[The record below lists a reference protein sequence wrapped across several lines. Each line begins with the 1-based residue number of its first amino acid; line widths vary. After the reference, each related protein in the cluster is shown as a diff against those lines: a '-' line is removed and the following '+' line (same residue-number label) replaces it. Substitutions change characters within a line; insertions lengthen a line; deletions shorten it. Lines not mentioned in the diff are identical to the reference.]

1 LEKKRM
7 EHYEKMSKEEV
18 VKLIT
23 STDSKVNYSLEILEK
38 DIQLGFQLNQDGTIN
53 LWNYTAW
60 LQDKRYL
67 TVRQNRSTE
76 IKSKITNNNINID
89 LTCVSVK
96 EMCGFLRDRNTLGV
110 IFNYDGNISEI
121 WRENKTS
128 LASENDEKKINVF
141 KFIAF
146 LANVRN
152 RKEDTSKR
160 SYEQRKEAELERQL
174 QQSLSARDIGELPEV
189 VNPARKEV
197 CKYDFKLFCEYYFQN
212 TFQLEWSNDHLRI
225 ISKIENS
232 VLNGGL
238 FALAL
243 PRGSGKT
250 SLCEI
255 SAIWCMV
262 YGHIEFVAL
271 IGATESAAQEMLSSV
286 KTEIETNEI
295 LAEDFPEVC
304 YPIEKLGGISNRC
317 AGQLYKGVR
326 TRITW
331 TSDELVLPTIEGSA
345 ASGVVV
351 RVAGL
356 TGRVRG
362 MKFKRPDGKTV
373 RPKLVIVDDPQTNES
388 ANSIEQ
394 CRKRVRVLAG
404 DILGLAGPGQKI
416 SGLMPCTVIR
426 PGDMADQILDRS
438 THPEW
443 NGERTKLIYAFPEN
457 IPLWEEYAE
466 IRANCLRE
474 HGDIHLATEFYKEN
488 QAEMDKGAVPAWPAR
503 YNKDEISA
511 IQNAMNL
518 KIQDE
523 VAFMAEYQNE
533 PLADKSDEDI
543 LMSVDEICQQLNG
556 LKKTIVPLECTK
568 VTMFVDVQ
576 KTLLY
581 YCVCA
586 WSDEFT
592 GAVIDYGA
600 WPDQKRTRFTLHDA
614 SPTIQDVIKGG
625 FEGQLYKAFESLIN
639 EKMQTAY
646 LREDGAEM
654 HIERAMIDANWGLST
669 DTVYQF
675 CRQSEYSG
683 IVLPAHGRYI
693 GASSRSMTEYK
704 KKKGERLGFNWFM
717 PAVAGKRAIRHV
729 VFDTNFWKSF
739 IHTRLGVLKGDK
751 GSLTLWGRSP
761 LAHQCFAE
769 HLTAEYRVK
778 TVGLGREVD
787 EWKLRPDKSDNHW
800 LDCLAGCAV
809 GASMQGSTLSEFFH
823 ITRKDKIKLS
833 EKNKNFYNNTKN
845 DVSQVNENISE
856 EEKNQERKP
865 LKLSDLQKRRR

>member
-1 LEKKRM
+1 MGTKIDLNSMTPSAACGFITDNNSLGVRIAYKTLKPLWAENRFRLI
-7 EHYEKMSKEEV
+7 SKE
-18 VKLIT
+18 
-23 STDSKVNYSLEILEK
+23 
-38 DIQLGFQLNQDGTIN
+38 G
-53 LWNYTAW
+53 
-60 LQDKRYL
+60 
-67 TVRQNRSTE
+67 
-76 IKSKITNNNINID
+76 
-89 LTCVSVK
+89 
-96 EMCGFLRDRNTLGV
+96 
-110 IFNYDGNISEI
+110 
-121 WRENKTS
+121 
-128 LASENDEKKINVF
+128 DEKKISLL
-141 KFIAF
+141 KLLSF
-146 LANVRN
+146 LADPKN
-152 RKEDTSKR
+152 RKKDKAIDA
-160 SYEQRKEAELERQL
+160 YEYRKEAELERQL
-174 QQSLSARDIGELPEV
+174 QMSLSVRDIGELPEIK
-189 VNPARKEV
+189 NPERKEL
-197 CKYDFKLFCEYYFQN
+197 CKYDFRLFCENYFSN
-212 TFQLEWSNDHLRI
+212 TFQLAWSDDHLRV

-262 YGHIEFVAL
+262 YGHIEFIAL

-286 KTEIETNEI
+286 KTEIETNEV

-317 AGQLYKGVR
+317 AGQLYKGER

-331 TSDELVLPTIEGSA
+331 TSDELVLPTIEGSQ
-345 ASGVVV
+345 ASGIIV

-426 PGDMADQILDRS
+426 PGDMADQILDRA

-443 NGERTKLIYAFPEN
+443 NGERTKLLYAYPTN
-457 IPLWEEYAE
+457 LTLWEEYAE
-466 IRANCLRE
+466 IRGNCLRE
-474 HGDIHLATEFYKEN
+474 HGDIHLATEFYKEH
-488 QAEMDKGAVPAWPAR
+488 QVEMDEGAVPAWPAR
-503 YNKDEISA
+503 YNKDELSA
-511 IQNAMNL
+511 VQNAMNL

-523 VAFMAEYQNE
+523 IAFMAEYQNE

-556 LKKTIVPLECTK
+556 LKRTIVPLECTK
-568 VTMFVDVQ
+568 VTMFIDVQ

-581 YCVCA
+581 YCICA
-586 WSDEFT
+586 WSDDFT
-592 GAVIDYGA
+592 GAVIDYGS
-600 WPDQKRTRFTLHDA
+600 WPDQKRMRFTLQDA
-614 SPTIQDVIKGG
+614 EFTIQKACKAGG
-625 FEGQLYKAFESLIN
+625 FEGQLYSAFEQLIK
-639 EKMQTAY
+639 EKMQQVFM
-646 LREDGAEM
+646 REDGAEM
-654 HIERAMIDANWGLST
+654 HVERIMIDANWGQST
-669 DTVYQF
+669 DTVYQY
-675 CRQSEYSG
+675 CRQSEFSG

-717 PAVAGKRAIRHV
+717 PAIAGKRAIRHV

-739 IHTRLGVLKGDK
+739 VHTRLGVLKGDK

-761 LAHQCFAE
+761 IAHQCFAE

-778 TVGLGREVD
+778 TTGLGREVD
-787 EWKLRPDKSDNHW
+787 EWKIRPDKSDNHW

-809 GASMQGSTLSEFFH
+809 GASMQGSVLQEHFH
-823 ITRKDKIKLS
+823 LTKKEKIKLS
-833 EKNKNFYNNTKN
+833 SKVKYQYNN
-845 DVSQVNENISE
+845 NENNSDVIFVKPNNESSSNDMS
-856 EEKNQERKP
+856 KERTRI
-865 LKLSDLQKRRR
+865 KLSDLQKNKK

>member
-1 LEKKRM
+1 
-7 EHYEKMSKEEV
+7 
-18 VKLIT
+18 
-23 STDSKVNYSLEILEK
+23 
-38 DIQLGFQLNQDGTIN
+38 
-53 LWNYTAW
+53 
-60 LQDKRYL
+60 
-67 TVRQNRSTE
+67 
-76 IKSKITNNNINID
+76 
-89 LTCVSVK
+89 
-96 EMCGFLRDRNTLGV
+96 
-110 IFNYDGNISEI
+110 
-121 WRENKTS
+121 
-128 LASENDEKKINVF
+128 
-141 KFIAF
+141 
-146 LANVRN
+146 
-152 RKEDTSKR
+152 
-160 SYEQRKEAELERQL
+160 
-174 QQSLSARDIGELPEV
+174 
-189 VNPARKEV
+189 
-197 CKYDFKLFCEYYFQN
+197 
-212 TFQLEWSNDHLRI
+212 
-225 ISKIENS
+225 
-232 VLNGGL
+232 
-238 FALAL
+238 
-243 PRGSGKT
+243 
-250 SLCEI
+250 
-255 SAIWCMV
+255 
-262 YGHIEFVAL
+262 
-271 IGATESAAQEMLSSV
+271 
-286 KTEIETNEI
+286 
-295 LAEDFPEVC
+295 
-304 YPIEKLGGISNRC
+304 
-317 AGQLYKGVR
+317 
-326 TRITW
+326 
-331 TSDELVLPTIEGSA
+331 
-345 ASGVVV
+345 
-351 RVAGL
+351 
-356 TGRVRG
+356 
-362 MKFKRPDGKTV
+362 
-373 RPKLVIVDDPQTNES
+373 
-388 ANSIEQ
+388 
-394 CRKRVRVLAG
+394 
-404 DILGLAGPGQKI
+404 
-416 SGLMPCTVIR
+416 
-426 PGDMADQILDRS
+426 
-438 THPEW
+438 
-443 NGERTKLIYAFPEN
+443 
-457 IPLWEEYAE
+457 
-466 IRANCLRE
+466 
-474 HGDIHLATEFYKEN
+474 
-488 QAEMDKGAVPAWPAR
+488 
-503 YNKDEISA
+503 
-511 IQNAMNL
+511 MNL

-683 IVLPAHGRYI
+683 VVLPAHGRYI

-751 GSLTLWGRSP
+751 GSLTLWGKSP
-761 LAHQCFAE
+761 MAHQCFAE
-769 HLTAEYRVK
+769 HLTTEYRVK

>member
-1 LEKKRM
+1 M
-7 EHYEKMSKEEV
+7 
-18 VKLIT
+18 
-23 STDSKVNYSLEILEK
+23 
-38 DIQLGFQLNQDGTIN
+38 
-53 LWNYTAW
+53 A
-60 LQDKRYL
+60 
-67 TVRQNRSTE
+67 
-76 IKSKITNNNINID
+76 IKID
-89 LTCVSVK
+89 LNSMLPTS
-96 EMCGFLRDRNTLGV
+96 MCGFLTENNNLGV
-110 IFNYDGNISEI
+110 RFVYENIKSV
-121 WRENKTS
+121 WHENRYRLMSK
-128 LASENDEKKINVF
+128 EGDDKKISVL
-141 KFIAF
+141 KYLSF
-146 LANVRN
+146 LADPKN
-152 RKEDTSKR
+152 REEDEIIDA
-160 SYEQRKEAELERQL
+160 YEQAKEYALERNL
-174 QQSLSARDIGELPEV
+174 QMSLSARDIGDLPEV
-189 VNPARKEV
+189 VNPTRKEL
-197 CKYDFKLFCEYYFQN
+197 CKYDFKSFCENYFQN
-212 TFQLEWSNDHLRI
+212 TFQLKWSDDHLRVI
-225 ISKIENS
+225 NKIETA
-232 VLNGGL
+232 VLQGGL
-238 FALAL
+238 FALAM
-243 PRGSGKT
+243 PRGSGKST
-250 SLCEI
+250 LAEI
-255 SAIWCMV
+255 SAIWCML

-271 IGATESAAQEMLSSV
+271 IGATEAAAQEMLSSV
-286 KTEIETNEI
+286 KTEIETNEL

-331 TSDELVLPTIEGSA
+331 TSDELVLPTIEGSP
-345 ASGVVV
+345 ASGMIV

-362 MKFKRPDGKTV
+362 MKYKRPDGKTV

-426 PGDMADQILDRS
+426 PGDMADQILDR
-438 THPEW
+438 TQHPEW
-443 NGERTKLIYAFPEN
+443 NGERTKLLYAYPTN

-474 HGDIHLATEFYKEN
+474 HGDIHLATEFYREN
-488 QAEMDKGAVPAWPAR
+488 QEEMDKGAIAAWPAR

-511 IQNAMNL
+511 VQNAMNL

-523 VAFMAEYQNE
+523 AAFMAEYQNE
-533 PLADKSDEDI
+533 PLADKTDEDI

-586 WSDEFT
+586 WSDDFS

-600 WPDQKRTRFTLHDA
+600 WPDQKRNRFTLQDA
-614 SPTIQDVIKGG
+614 DPTIQDVVKGG

-639 EKMQTAY
+639 EKMQQVY

-654 HIERAMIDANWGLST
+654 HIERAMIDGNWGQST

-739 IHTRLGVLKGDK
+739 VHTRLGVLKGDK
-751 GSLTLWGRSP
+751 GSLTLWGKSP
-761 LAHQCFAE
+761 IAHQCFAE
-769 HLTAEYRVK
+769 HLTAEFRVK

-787 EWKLRPDKSDNHW
+787 EWKLRPEKSDNHW

-809 GASMQGSTLSEFFH
+809 GASMQGSVLSEHFH
-823 ITRKDKIKLS
+823 LSKKEKIKLS
-833 EKNKNFYNNTKN
+833 SKVKYQYSNNENTTQNN
-845 DVSQVNENISE
+845 DVIFVKPASE
-856 EEKNQERKP
+856 NQEQNNVKKP
-865 LKLSDLQKRRR
+865 LKLSDLQRNRR

>member
-1 LEKKRM
+1 M

-23 STDSKVNYSLEILEK
+23 SADSKVNYSLEILEK
-38 DIQLGFQLNQDGTIN
+38 DIQLGFQLNLDGTIN

-76 IKSKITNNNINID
+76 VKSKITNNNINID

-121 WRENKTS
+121 WRENKTR

-146 LANVRN
+146 LANVGN

-474 HGDIHLATEFYKEN
+474 HGDIHLATEFYKEH
-488 QAEMDKGAVPAWPAR
+488 QSEMDKGAVPAWPAR

-600 WPDQKRTRFTLHDA
+600 WPDQKRNRFTLHDA

-833 EKNKNFYNNTKN
+833 EKNKNVYNNTKN

-856 EEKNQERKP
+856 EEKKLERKP

>member
-1 LEKKRM
+1 MTTGINIQKMRPSELARWINSTPLGFVM
-7 EHYEKMSKEEV
+7 EQSRIYREFS
-18 VKLIT
+18 
-23 STDSKVNYSLEILEK
+23 
-38 DIQLGFQLNQDGTIN
+38 QLGFRIASADDSHCIN
-53 LWNYTAW
+53 LVKYIACLVDIKNEPTE
-60 LQDKRYL
+60 
-67 TVRQNRSTE
+67 TRS
-76 IKSKITNNNINID
+76 
-89 LTCVSVK
+89 
-96 EMCGFLRDRNTLGV
+96 G
-110 IFNYDGNISEI
+110 
-121 WRENKTS
+121 
-128 LASENDEKKINVF
+128 
-141 KFIAF
+141 
-146 LANVRN
+146 
-152 RKEDTSKR
+152 R
-160 SYEQRKEAELERQL
+160 SYEERKEAERARNAA
-174 QQSLSARDIGELPEV
+174 QSISGRDIGDIPEV
-189 VNPARKEV
+189 VNPSRKEL
-197 CKYDFKLFCEYYFQN
+197 CRENFKEFCEAYFN
-212 TFQLEWSNDHLRI
+212 EVFNLEWSEDHLKAIQRI
-225 ISKIENS
+225 EES
-232 VLNGGL
+232 VLRGGL
-238 FALAL
+238 FALAM
-243 PRGSGKT
+243 PRGSGKST
-250 SLCEI
+250 LTET
-255 SAIWCMV
+255 AALWAML
-262 YGHIEFVAL
+262 YGHREFVTL
-271 IGATESAAQEMLSSV
+271 IGATESAALEMLDSI
-286 KTEIETNEI
+286 KTELEVNES

-304 YPIEKLGGISNRC
+304 YPIAQLGGIANRC

-331 TSDELVLPTIEGSA
+331 TSNELVLPTIEGSQ
-345 ASGVVV
+345 ASGMIV

-426 PGDMADQILDRS
+426 PGDMADQILDRT

-443 NGERTKLIYAFPEN
+443 NGERTKLMYAFPEN
-457 IPLWEEYAE
+457 LPLWEEYAE

-474 HGDIHLATEFYKEN
+474 HGDIHLATEFYKEH
-488 QAEMDKGAVPAWPAR
+488 QTAMDKGAIVAWKAR
-503 YNKDEISA
+503 FNKDEISA
-511 IQNAMNL
+511 VQNCMNL

-523 VAFMAEYQNE
+523 AAFQAEYQNE

-568 VTMFVDVQ
+568 ITMFVDVQ

-600 WPDQKRTRFTLHDA
+600 WPDQRRNRFTLAEAD
-614 SPTIQDVIKGG
+614 PTIQDVVKQGG
-625 FEGQLYKAFESLIN
+625 LEGQLYRAFESLIH
-639 EKMQTAY
+639 EKMQQIY

-654 HIERAMIDANWGLST
+654 HIERAMIDANWGQST
-669 DTVYQF
+669 DTIYQF

-717 PAVAGKRAIRHV
+717 PAIAGKRAIRHV

-739 IHTRLGVLKGDK
+739 IHARLGVLKGDK
-751 GSLTLWGRSP
+751 GSLTLYGKSP
-761 LAHQCFAE
+761 IAHQCFAE

-778 TVGLGREVD
+778 TQGNGREVD
-787 EWKLRPDKSDNHW
+787 EWKLRPDKHDNHW

-809 GASMQGSTLSEFFH
+809 GASMQGSVLETHFQMTKKE
-823 ITRKDKIKLS
+823 RIKLS
-833 EKNKNFYNNTKN
+833 ETLKKQNENNIN
-845 DVSQVNENISE
+845 NENIVVNVPDTTQ
-856 EEKNQERKP
+856 KDIQQTKKTI
-865 LKLSDLQKRRR
+865 KLSDLQKLRR

>member
-1 LEKKRM
+1 M

-18 VKLIT
+18 VKLII
-23 STDSKVNYSLEILEK
+23 STDSKVNYSLEVLEK

-89 LTCVSVK
+89 LTCVSIK

-121 WRENKTS
+121 WRENKTR

-189 VNPARKEV
+189 VNPSRKEV

-255 SAIWCMV
+255 ASVWCMV

-286 KTEIETNEI
+286 KTEIETNET

-317 AGQLYKGVR
+317 AGQLYKGIR

-345 ASGVVV
+345 ASGVIV

-474 HGDIHLATEFYKEN
+474 HGDIHLATDFYKEH
-488 QAEMDKGAVPAWPAR
+488 QAEMDKGAIPAWPAR

-568 VTMFVDVQ
+568 ITMFVDVQ

-586 WSDEFT
+586 WSEEFT

-614 SPTIQDVIKGG
+614 NPTIQDVIKGG

-833 EKNKNFYNNTKN
+833 EKNKNIYNNTKN

-856 EEKNQERKP
+856 EEKKLERKP